1 MDGPCKRE
9 THGFPEKDCP
19 TAARCVLTDRLPT
32 NRLQDQAVLH
42 LLNKLLSPGAGR
54 GRGAESSG
62 WDGAEWGVG

>member
-32 NRLQDQAVLH
+32 KRLQDQAALH
-42 LLNKLLSPGAGR
+42 LLNKLLSLG
-54 GRGAESSG
+54 EG
-62 WDGAEWGVG
+62 WGGGVGLSGV